1 MSHSDYIEGQRL
13 SLGDPPF
20 SSIIQAAMRKA
31 GGSNLSKLQKG
42 WPEIW
47 SDLQA
52 RYDAPG
58 GRLSE
63 DHHASNG

>member
-1 MSHSDYIEGQRL
+1 MSHFDYIEGQRL

-31 GGSNLSKLQKG
+31 GGSNLSKLQEG

-47 SDLQA
+47 DELQT

-58 GRLSE
+58 GLLPE
-63 DHHASNG
+63 EQHANNS